1 MGAIAA
7 VAAAGIWAISAALM
21 GSQASRVDALSIS
34 VIRAVWAALFF
45 VVLVFATGNYTEI
58 GEMDAWTIAEL
69 IGSAV
74 IGLALGDTLY
84 VVSISLLGMN
94 RAFTISIGLFAVF
107 SFGLSAAVLGE
118 SIGVA
123 TIIGAGLVLAGV
135 GLVASYGRDTTAAVE
150 VEEPSMEATREPGAP
165 PPIAGGSGE
174 VKLDARTTVRLPWVG
189 VVPRFRVGVVVVAL
203 AAVFWAI
210 ATVSLRDAAEG
221 FGAISV
227 GALRIPA
234 AAGFL
239 SAVALTQSRTSLRKR
254 SVSRRSWGVLTVAG
268 IVGTGVGSLL
278 FIYAVQEAGAGKTA
292 VLSSVS
298 PLFALPL
305 AAIFLGERI
314 TRWLVLGTGLAVIG
328 IVLLA

>member
-1 MGAIAA
+1 M
-7 VAAAGIWAISAALM
+7 
-21 GSQASRVDALSIS
+21 
-34 VIRAVWAALFF
+34 
-45 VVLVFATGNYTEI
+45 
-58 GEMDAWTIAEL
+58 
-69 IGSAV
+69 
-74 IGLALGDTLY
+74 
-84 VVSISLLGMN
+84 VSISLLGTN

-150 VEEPSMEATREPGAP
+150 VEEPSVEATRESGAP

-174 VKLDARTTVRLPWVG
+174 VKPATKATMRLPWIG
-189 VVPRFRVGVVVVAL
+189 VVPRFTVGVVVVAL

-210 ATVSLRDAAEG
+210 ATVSLRDAAEA

-268 IVGTGVGSLL
+268 AGVLGTGVGSLL
-278 FIYAVQEAGAGKTA
+278 FIYAVQEVGAGKTA